1 MAVQRLREAPLAS
14 AAAVSGGAGLA
25 AIAAGGLSV
34 GGIGSDG
41 VGGSSGDGSS
51 GSSSSA
57 SSFAIAADFQY
68 EAHRRELQLGQ
79 PTVFVRNYN
88 ELVETKKTL
97 LLKAAGS
104 GDDGHDGPG
113 GASAAATTGTAAV
126 GSGLTVDEIN
136 AKLTLHSP
144 RSFLEALLQ
153 QLHQDVEAVKSKGP
167 SEAWRRAAQTKG
179 VLRALQGLVLQQP
192 ALAERILQLNRFP
205 LILSVLAPNFS
216 DAVELQLEAVRGL
229 CASAA
234 SVPRCGDSIGGAAV
248 SYVPYLFSKLEGLS
262 KGGGGGVDAVAV
274 ELGAASLQLLGCVC
288 RVPAC
293 SDSLA
298 KAADPHSLATLVR
311 ALARRQPAA
320 LQLLLCTLLPPLSR
334 HTAATAT
341 FSQRAL
347 GAHLIAA
354 LLDLLCGKAA
364 ADTKQHAARLL
375 AALGGNPSGGNA
387 IRAELEKVEVWSH
400 YGKIPPSNTGND
412 IARLQRE
419 MGMLGRFD
427 PSKADQIG
435 GGPGGHAAA
444 AAAVGGAGAS
454 ATERARLRLLLK
466 IRSIILGSKPGDNT
480 SGGGVHLALAL
491 RTRRARLGPTPLPYA
506 PLLQPGLLA
515 KEAEHEAKMEEQ
527 ERATGHLRKA
537 RQERQAAEDALGRTR
552 AEQERSAQLVR
563 EQEERQRQQK
573 EKEDYERYHREQQ
586 QSYLRQAQ
594 QEQALLRS
602 AVAPAVQAPA
612 IVPPTV
618 AAPVVT
624 PAGSLAPPAPPAATA
639 GMDDDDDAEQQS
651 RELERMRERQAE
663 KRAEMDA
670 ERIEVERKLKLA
682 MAAAEQDRK
691 KAEEED
697 RRRREEEERRRE
709 WDQQQMLER
718 QAQAESKARA
728 DALAKDQ
735 QEADARAEKEAG
747 EAAAAVAAAAAAV
760 APAPAA
766 GGFDLLARMEANE
779 QSPDPS
785 PTAEGA
791 GAGTFDLLAAV
802 ASRNDDGSATPPS
815 TSPAHAAPDSGG
827 FDLVAK
833 LDAKNEA
840 SVSADAGSQGSE
852 AAATTAPSAPAAAAP
867 TFDLLATIDARNN
880 EGSAAVDDFLG
891 EEQFIGD
898 GSSDEEDTANM
909 VL

>member
-1 MAVQRLREAPLAS
+1 MAIQRLREAPCSTAS
-14 AAAVSGGAGLA
+14 SASSSKGGAGLA

-41 VGGSSGDGSS
+41 SSGGSSV
-51 GSSSSA
+51 SSA
-57 SSFAIAADFQY
+57 SSYAIAADFQY

-88 ELVETKKTL
+88 ELVESKKSL
-97 LLKAAGS
+97 LLQAAGDS
-104 GDDGHDGPG
+104 GDGGDGPG
-113 GASAAATTGTAAV
+113 AGGGAVAANTTTV

-216 DAVELQLEAVRGL
+216 DAAELQLEAVRGL

-248 SYVPYLFSKLEGLS
+248 SYVPYLFSKLEGLA
-262 KGGGGGVDAVAV
+262 KGGGGGVDNVAV
-274 ELGAASLQLLGCVC
+274 DLGAASLQLLGCIC

-298 KAADPHSLATLVR
+298 KAADPLSLATLVR
-311 ALARRQPAA
+311 ALARRQPSA

-435 GGPGGHAAA
+435 SNGGANTAAA
-444 AAAVGGAGAS
+444 AAATGTS
-454 ATERARLRLLLK
+454 ATERARLRLLLN
-466 IRSIILGSKPGDNT
+466 IRTMMLADN
-480 SGGGVHLALAL
+480 SSDGGGGRPIGLML
-491 RTRRARLGPTPLPYA
+491 RTRRARLGPAPLPYA

-515 KEAEHEAKMEEQ
+515 KEAEHEAKMEEM
-527 ERATGHLRKA
+527 EKSTGHLRKA
-537 RQERQAAEDALGRTR
+537 KQDLQVQENALRRTR
-552 AEQERSAQLVR
+552 EEQERSARLVR
-563 EQEERQRQQK
+563 EQEEQQRQQK

-594 QEQALLRS
+594 QDQALLRS
-602 AVAPAVQAPA
+602 AVAPVVEPSAVEPPA
-612 IVPPTV
+612 ITIPTEPP
-618 AAPVVT
+618 AAPVPVG
-624 PAGSLAPPAPPAATA
+624 PS
-639 GMDDDDDAEQQS
+639 MHDDDDDDAEQQR
-651 RELERMRERQAE
+651 RELERMRVRQAE
-663 KRAEMDA
+663 KQAVMEA
-670 ERIEVERKLKLA
+670 ERLEVQRKLALA
-682 MAAAEQDRK
+682 TAAAEQDRR
-691 KAEEED
+691 KADED
-697 RRRREEEERRRE
+697 ARKSREEEERRRE
-709 WDQQQMLER
+709 WDQQQQLER
-718 QAQAESKARA
+718 QAQAEAQLRAETRAQEDAQAKAR
-728 DALAKDQ
+728 
-735 QEADARAEKEAG
+735 QEAEAQAQTEK
-747 EAAAAVAAAAAAV
+747 EAAAAVAAAA
-760 APAPAA
+760 PAQPVG
-766 GGFDLLARMEANE
+766 GGFDLLARMEAKE
-779 QSPDPS
+779 QRPVSP
-785 PTAEGA
+785 AAAGA
-791 GAGTFDLLAAV
+791 GGGTFDLLAAV
-802 ASRNDDGSATPPS
+802 ASKGPSPAPTDGAPFDLLARLGSQEPPS
-815 TSPAHAAPDSGG
+815 
-827 FDLVAK
+827 
-833 LDAKNEA
+833 
-840 SVSADAGSQGSE
+840 
-852 AAATTAPSAPAAAAP
+852 AATASEPAPAPAP
-867 TFDLLATIDARNN
+867 QTFDLLATIDARSV
-880 EGSAAVDDFLG
+880 EGSASAAVDDFLG
-891 EEQFIGD
+891 EEQFVE
-898 GSSDEEDTANM
+898 SSDEDTADM